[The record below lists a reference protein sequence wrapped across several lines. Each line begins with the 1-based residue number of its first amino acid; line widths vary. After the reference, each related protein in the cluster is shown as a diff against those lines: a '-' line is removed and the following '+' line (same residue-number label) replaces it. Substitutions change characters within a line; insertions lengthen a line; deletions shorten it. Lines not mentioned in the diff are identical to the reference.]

1 MHYISPHTVMV
12 LSYVKLLRQQFPV
25 IHSNTKYFVDGIK
38 SIINGFS
45 VRDII
50 LNNLSVLTQ
59 SVAQF

>member
-1 MHYISPHTVMV
+1 MV
-12 LSYVKLLRQQFPV
+12 LWYVKLLRQQFPV
-25 IHSNTKYFVDGIK
+25 IHSNTMYFVNAIK